1 MNPGIREEIEPLAK
15 ELFDKKWRP
24 DERSAIKEEF
34 VLTDDEADGVVE
46 ILRELKEKKQGASR

>member
-1 MNPGIREEIEPLAK
+1 MKPGIREEIEPLAK

-46 ILRELKEKKQGASR
+46 ILRELKKKNKA